1 MTSSAKASRLARLLT
16 ALRFLG
22 VDLRHNLAR
31 TLLAVAALAAVIASY
46 LVIVAGAAGFAQFAP
61 YFATPQPNLWLMS
74 AGVLTPIN
82 SSLSQEQVDLAAR
95 LVRENFGAG
104 ALQAALPVMYRSVR
118 YADKTY
124 ALAAISVDDAAQV
137 FDLQLVE
144 GTYPA
149 PAASGRREV
158 AASSSFMQ
166 VNQAQLGGTLS
177 IFGSDFTIVG
187 VVQSVSNS
195 LAMLWMDLSMGR
207 QLYAYREDFQVGVL
221 ALKEGVDAAQ
231 VQAVLEADPA
241 LQYCCAAY
249 LDRQLNEIASG
260 QLATL
265 DAILRTFQV
274 LALFVVTFGVYNAA
288 NLTLVERARE
298 VALLRVA
305 GFTPGEVKG
314 LLAAHYLLFTLA
326 AFGVGWGAAVLYAQ
340 WNGKVAS
347 IGGQVI
353 TLQIQPQQVWLGLGL
368 TLAFALAGVWLPAR
382 SYFRHSTAEHLR
394 QA

>member
-1 MTSSAKASRLARLLT
+1 MNGSKAASLPARLLI

-22 VDLRHNLAR
+22 IDLAHNLGR
-31 TLLAVAALAAVIASY
+31 TLLAVSALAAVIASY
-46 LVIVAGAAGFAQFAP
+46 LVIVAGAHGFAQFAP

-82 SSLSQEQVDLAAR
+82 SSISLEQVEHAAR
-95 LVRENFGAG
+95 LVQENFGEE
-104 ALQAALPVMYRSVR
+104 ALQAALPLMYRSVR

-124 ALAAISVDDAAQV
+124 ALAAVSVTDAVQV
-137 FDLQLVE
+137 FDLQLTQGVF
-144 GTYPA
+144 PA
-149 PAASGRREV
+149 PADSGRREV
-158 AASSSFMQ
+158 AASSSFLQ
-166 VNQAQLGGTLS
+166 VNQARLGDTLS

-187 VVQSVSNS
+187 VVQSQSSS
-195 LAMLWMDLSMGR
+195 LAMLWMDLSMGQ
-207 QLYAYREDFQVGVL
+207 QLYAYREDYQVGIL
-221 ALKEGVDAAQ
+221 ALREGVDAAQ

-241 LQYCCAAY
+241 LQGCCAAY

-265 DAILRTFQV
+265 DAIMRTFQV

-326 AFGVGWGAAVLYAQ
+326 AFGVGWGAAVLYAR

-353 TLQIQPQQVWLGLGL
+353 TLQIQPQHVWAGLGL

-382 SYFRHSTAEHLR
+382 TYFRHSTAEHLR